1 LVFLS
6 RDGRFHV
13 GDELVKVN
21 GRRLRGMTLQEART
35 TLKNS
40 PREVDIVIARMR
52 ENKPQVVTGMRK
64 FSYQLDHVAPR
75 RRSCNVPPAVGPGR
89 RVTAGTLPK
98 RPKSLSLSLFTVTFH
113 KGPGRKSL
121 GFSVVGGQDSPKG
134 SMGIFVK
141 TVFHSGQAADDG
153 SLKEGECLS
162 MRCSDF
168 RLLFKHIRCVTSPLC
183 VSGDEILAVNGTP
196 LQGLTHS
203 EAITVFKNIKSGEV
217 LLHVGRRDVQT
228 RRYNICPF
236 TASVCIDS
244 LAVTV
249 QLSELVGT
257 YMTPSPYQISDA

>member
-1 LVFLS
+1 VFLS

-40 PREVDIVIARMR
+40 PREVDIVIARKC
-52 ENKPQVVTGMRK
+52 EEKPPVVTGMRK

-75 RRSCNVPPAVGPGR
+75 RRSCNVAPTVGPGR
-89 RVTAGTLPK
+89 RVTAGTLPR

-141 TVFHSGQAADDG
+141 TVFHSGQAAEDG
-153 SLKEGECLS
+153 SLKEGKCHSLS
-162 MRCSDF
+162 CSA
-168 RLLFKHIRCVTSPLC
+168 S
-183 VSGDEILAVNGTP
+183 NG
-196 LQGLTHS
+196 S
-203 EAITVFKNIKSGEV
+203 SYIFA
-217 LLHVGRRDVQT
+217 
-228 RRYNICPF
+228 
-236 TASVCIDS
+236 A
-244 LAVTV
+244 
-249 QLSELVGT
+249 
-257 YMTPSPYQISDA
+257 